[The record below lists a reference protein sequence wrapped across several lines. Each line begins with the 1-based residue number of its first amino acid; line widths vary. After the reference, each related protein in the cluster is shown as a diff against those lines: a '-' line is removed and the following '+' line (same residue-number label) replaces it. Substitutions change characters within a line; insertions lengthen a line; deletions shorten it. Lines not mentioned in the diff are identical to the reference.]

1 VNIPF
6 DNTFIV
12 SLSQQFSCF
21 TNPKVHCNLDIVVI
35 HTVRVFAKVL
45 VFEAVGVGDM
55 VEWGEQEYEGVVAN
69 KGTKM
74 G

>member
-1 VNIPF
+1 
-6 DNTFIV
+6 
-12 SLSQQFSCF
+12 
-21 TNPKVHCNLDIVVI
+21 VI

-45 VFEAVGVGDM
+45 VFEAVGMGDM
-55 VEWGEQEYEGVVAN
+55 VEWSEQEYEGVVAN